1 MTKRYARIHILSLL
15 VIFGA
20 GAACG
25 NDHHGSGDAGA
36 TGGSGGSGAAGGTSG
51 GVDGAAG
58 GATGSGGKGGSGGA
72 TGTGG
77 AAGVGGRGGTGDG
90 GGGTGGSTGGSAGHA
105 TGAGGSGTGGHAT
118 GGSGGS
124 LGGAGGHA
132 TGGAGGALAG
142 AGGHATGGT
151 GGVAGGGGNACI
163 PVGQACSGS
172 DRCCAPA
179 VICAGTCM
187 TGVSDRNLKRDF
199 TPVNRDE
206 ILEALE
212 GLPLSTWSYTTEE
225 SGARHIGPM
234 AQDFMA
240 TFHVGS
246 SDKLIYQVDA
256 DGVAFAA
263 IQALSRRVD
272 RLTEENASLH
282 RDVACLRSKLS
293 RNRRLP
299 GAAR

>member
-1 MTKRYARIHILSLL
+1 MSKQYLRSLVSVVAVFAGL
-15 VIFGA
+15 AACSNDNHGSSDAATNGGNGGGTGAAGA
-20 GAACG
+20 G
-25 NDHHGSGDAGA
+25 
-36 TGGSGGSGAAGGTSG
+36 GGGGTAAGGTG
-51 GVDGAAG
+51 GGQA
-58 GATGSGGKGGSGGA
+58 
-72 TGTGG
+72 
-77 AAGVGGRGGTGDG
+77 G
-90 GGGTGGSTGGSAGHA
+90 GGGRGGSTGG
-105 TGAGGSGTGGHAT
+105 GGQ
-118 GGSGGS
+118 
-124 LGGAGGHA
+124 
-132 TGGAGGALAG
+132 
-142 AGGHATGGT
+142 
-151 GGVAGGGGNACI
+151 GGGNACI

-206 ILEALE
+206 ILQALE
-212 GLPLSTWSYTTEE
+212 GLPLSTWSYTTEA

-256 DGVAFAA
+256 DGVALAA

-272 RLTEENASLH
+272 RLTEENAGLQ
-282 RDVACLRSKLS
+282 RDLARLRSEVA
-293 RNRRLP
+293 RNRRRP
-299 GAAR
+299 TIPR

>member
-1 MTKRYARIHILSLL
+1 MTKQELRFLFS
-15 VIFGA
+15 VVVVCA
-20 GAACG
+20 GLAACSNDNHGPSDAAIDGG
-25 NDHHGSGDAGA
+25 NG
-36 TGGSGGSGAAGGTSG
+36 
-51 GVDGAAG
+51 
-58 GATGSGGKGGSGGA
+58 
-72 TGTGG
+72 
-77 AAGVGGRGGTGDG
+77 G
-90 GGGTGGSTGGSAGHA
+90 GGGTAA
-105 TGAGGSGTGGHAT
+105 
-118 GGSGGS
+118 
-124 LGGAGGHA
+124 
-132 TGGAGGALAG
+132 AG
-142 AGGHATGGT
+142 AGGGGQ
-151 GGVAGGGGNACI
+151 GGGGQGGSDACI
-163 PVGQACSGS
+163 PAGQPCSS
-172 DRCCAPA
+172 TDRCCAPA

-199 TPVNRDE
+199 APVNRDE

-212 GLPLSTWSYTTEE
+212 GLPISTWSYTTEP

-282 RDVACLRSKLS
+282 RDVAR
-293 RNRRLP
+293 
-299 GAAR
+299 

>member
-1 MTKRYARIHILSLL
+1 MTKRYPRIHILSIL

-51 GVDGAAG
+51 GGGTGAAG
-58 GATGSGGKGGSGGA
+58 TGGGGGI
-72 TGTGG
+72 G
-77 AAGVGGRGGTGDG
+77 AAGTGG
-90 GGGTGGSTGGSAGHA
+90 GGGTAAAGRGGGGGTAAGGMGGGQAGGGGRGGSTGG
-105 TGAGGSGTGGHAT
+105 GGQ
-118 GGSGGS
+118 
-124 LGGAGGHA
+124 
-132 TGGAGGALAG
+132 
-142 AGGHATGGT
+142 
-151 GGVAGGGGNACI
+151 GGGNACI
-163 PVGQACSGS
+163 PVGQPCSGT

-199 TPVNRDE
+199 IPVNRDA

-212 GLPLSTWSYTTEE
+212 GLPLSTWSYTTEA

-234 AQDFMA
+234 AQDFMS

-282 RDVACLRSKLS
+282 RDVARLRSESS

>member
-1 MTKRYARIHILSLL
+1 MLQRARNPGIDARSRARCEFAAQLSSVRNGATFPAMGKQYILSL
-15 VIFGA
+15 VSVVAVFA
-20 GAACG
+20 GLAVCSTD
-25 NDHHGSGDAGA
+25 NHGSSDAA
-36 TGGSGGSGAAGGTSG
+36 TN
-51 GVDGAAG
+51 
-58 GATGSGGKGGSGGA
+58 GGKGG
-72 TGTGG
+72 GTGAVG
-77 AAGVGGRGGTGDG
+77 AGG
-90 GGGTGGSTGGSAGHA
+90 GGSTGG
-105 TGAGGSGTGGHAT
+105 GGQ
-118 GGSGGS
+118 
-124 LGGAGGHA
+124 
-132 TGGAGGALAG
+132 
-142 AGGHATGGT
+142 
-151 GGVAGGGGNACI
+151 GGGKACV
-163 PVGQACSGS
+163 PVGQPCSSS

-212 GLPLSTWSYTTEE
+212 GLPLSTWSYTTED

-263 IQALSRRVD
+263 IQALGRRVD
-272 RLTEENASLH
+272 RLTKENAGLQ
-282 RDVACLRSKLS
+282 RDLARLRSEMA
-293 RNRRLP
+293 RNRRRP
-299 GAAR
+299 TIPR

>member
-1 MTKRYARIHILSLL
+1 MTKRYARIHVLSLM

-36 TGGSGGSGAAGGTSG
+36 TGGSGGSGATAGTS
-51 GVDGAAG
+51 
-58 GATGSGGKGGSGGA
+58 
-72 TGTGG
+72 
-77 AAGVGGRGGTGDG
+77 G
-90 GGGTGGSTGGSAGHA
+90 GGGTGVAGTSGGGGTAAAGTGGGGGLGAAGTGGGGTGVAGRGGGGGTAAGGMGGGQAGGGRAGSTGG
-105 TGAGGSGTGGHAT
+105 GGQ
-118 GGSGGS
+118 
-124 LGGAGGHA
+124 
-132 TGGAGGALAG
+132 
-142 AGGHATGGT
+142 
-151 GGVAGGGGNACI
+151 GGVNACI
-163 PVGQACSGS
+163 PVGQPCSGG

-187 TGVSDRNLKRDF
+187 AGVSDRNLKRDF
-199 TPVNRDE
+199 TPVNRDA
-206 ILEALE
+206 ILDALE
-212 GLPLSTWSYTTEE
+212 GLPLSTWSYTTEA

-263 IQALSRRVD
+263 IQALTRRVD
-272 RLTEENASLH
+272 RLTEENASLK
-282 RDVACLRSKLS
+282 RDVARVRSELS